1 MVFGGILLPTLYTLK
16 FLNHWVSIGILYFNG
31 VIFIVAILQIILA
44 LFDKSMVGGIIVQVF
59 LNLIICLFHGLIIT
73 GTKSIIIPI
82 LLRVLYALLFFCFS
96 IKIKRLNSSDGY
108 YGKYWD
114 KIN

>member
-96 IKIKRLNSSDGY
+96 IKIIRLNSSDGY